1 MPSPGMTNK
10 KRTKTSTQ
18 VSKQGVQALMS
29 RLTVNSQGKQKK
41 KARNVLTAAQ
51 PGGSA
56 DRYRLA
62 LTNPFSETALG
73 CRVPD
78 QFYAPTA
85 TLTLREVASLSN
97 DANGNADCIFLPSVI
112 NPVFSTRSS
121 ISNGATMITPNGT
134 SYVNGCIAN
143 DSSSLYS
150 KVTNHRIVSWGIRI
164 RNTTAVT
171 SAQGALTVA
180 LVPIHERMRVPNRGT
195 IGGQQ
200 AVGTGASGFDLGLWL
215 DAAGIPKTGTGVTAR
230 VDIASLLDFPHH
242 ARYQGPQL
250 SEETFEIHPKIVSP
264 SGLFLRNSQ
273 DSTWGSDMQATT
285 SVSYVQPGDASYL
298 MCDGWTAIA
307 VGFSGGSS
315 TVGAQTFE
323 VEAVYHIEG
332 SPNVTSSTIFIADTP
347 ISEHNPLG
355 ALVAQAALNSM
366 PSFTKVS
373 GAAMAAYRSFTS

>member
-1 MPSPGMTNK
+1 M
-10 KRTKTSTQ
+10 
-18 VSKQGVQALMS
+18 
-29 RLTVNSQGKQKK
+29 NSQGKAKK
-41 KARNVLTAAQ
+41 KARNVISVAQ

-62 LTNPFSETALG
+62 LTNPFSEAALG

-85 TLTLREVASLSN
+85 TLTLREVATLSN
-97 DANGNADCIFLPSVI
+97 DTSGNADCIFLPSVI
-112 NPVFSTRSS
+112 NPVFSTRAS
-121 ISNGATMITPNGT
+121 ITNGSTMNTPNGV

-143 DSSSLYS
+143 DSASLYS
-150 KVTNHRIVSWGIRI
+150 KVTNHRIVSWGLRI
-164 RNTTAVT
+164 RNTTAIT
-171 SAQGALTVA
+171 SSQGALTIS
-180 LVPIHERMRVPNRGT
+180 LVPIHERMRVPNGLP
-195 IGGQQ
+195 IGGQN
-200 AVGTGASGFDLGLWL
+200 ASGTGQTGFSIGNWL
-215 DAAGIPKTGTGVTAR
+215 DAAGVPKTGTGSSAK

-250 SEETFEIHPKIVSP
+250 SEETFEIHPKLVSP

-273 DSTWGSDMQATT
+273 DSPWGSDMQATT
-285 SVSYVQPGDASYL
+285 SVAYVAPGDASYL

-307 VGFSGGSS
+307 IGFTGGSS
-315 TVGAQTFE
+315 TVGSQTFE

-355 ALVAQAALNSM
+355 ALIAQAALNSM

-373 GAAMAAYRSFTS
+373 GAAMAAYRAFAS

>member
-1 MPSPGMTNK
+1 MTNK
-10 KRTKTSTQ
+10 KNRQKTSTQ
-18 VSKQGVQALMS
+18 VSKQGVQALLT

-41 KARNVLTAAQ
+41 KARNVVSAAQ

-62 LTNPFSETALG
+62 LTNPFSEAALG

-85 TLTLREVASLSN
+85 TLTLREVATLAN
-97 DANGNADCIFLPSVI
+97 DTSGNADCIFLPSVI
-112 NPVFSTRSS
+112 NPVFSTRNS
-121 ISNGATMITPNGT
+121 ITNGSTMTTPNGVAYT
-134 SYVNGCIAN
+134 NGCIAN
-143 DSSSLYS
+143 DPASLYS
-150 KVTNHRIVSWGIRI
+150 KVTNHRVVSWGVRI

-171 SAQGALTVA
+171 AAQGALTVA
-180 LVPIHERMRVPNRGT
+180 LVPIHERMRVPNRGP

-200 AVGTGASGFDLGLWL
+200 ASGAGAGSFDIGQWL
-215 DAAGIPKTGTGVTAR
+215 DAAGVPKVGVASVAK

-250 SEETFEIHPKIVSP
+250 SEETFEIHPKLVSP

-273 DSTWGSDMQATT
+273 DNVWGSDMQATT
-285 SVSYVQPGDASYL
+285 SVTYVAPGDASYL

-315 TVGAQTFE
+315 TAGSQTFE
-323 VEAVYHIEG
+323 IEAVYHIEG

-347 ISEHNPLG
+347 ISEHNPVG
-355 ALVAQAALNSM
+355 ALMAQAALNSM
-366 PSFTKVS
+366 PSFTKVA